1 MEFYMRIRTILRRSN
16 LAIAF
21 AFATPLLLTGCSGMP
36 STSSSGT
43 TANPFAAVNVAGN
56 WQISSSSTAAANLP
70 AISGALAG
78 TGAAITGVLHPLG
91 LSGCISAATVFTVNG
106 SATSTGAVK
115 LTSSSFAGGSVLTV
129 NGTLATDG
137 RSLTNATY
145 TVTGGSCSFAT
156 AATATAQAYAG
167 INGTYT
173 GTLTDAS
180 GQGGAIT
187 ATITQS
193 TTPDANGNFSV
204 TGAASFPNNPCIAS
218 PSSSSTSQV
227 TGGTFSFTYTDSASG
242 NQVLTSGNFST
253 DATTLTVTNY
263 TLTGSGYCQDT
274 GTGVLTH
281 Q

>member
-56 WQISSSSTAAANLP
+56 WQIS
-70 AISGALAG
+70 G

-91 LSGCISAATVFTVNG
+91 SSGCISAATVFTVNG